1 MIDELFDTPEKAQVA
16 LAQFVQ
22 LQDTAGWQL
31 FKRIVEANI
40 EVLKEQIIG
49 GLEGESPEAM
59 DRKRDKL
66 KAYQDILDTPNMMI
80 KKLSPSTP
88 VQDEN
93 DPYDTVESRR
103 EERKLQDN

>member
-1 MIDELFDTPEKAQVA
+1 MDDLFDTPEKAQLA
-16 LAQFVQ
+16 IAQFVQ
-22 LQDTAGWQL
+22 LQDSAGWQL
-31 FKRIVEANI
+31 FKQIVEANI

-66 KAYQDILDTPNMMI
+66 KAYQDILDTPKMMI
-80 KKLSPSTP
+80 KKLSPTMP
-88 VQDEN
+88 QHDEN

-103 EERKLQDN
+103 KDRKLQEN